1 MIRSLISKSRGR
13 VQKFIETLYW
23 FIYFLT
29 SILMTSEQSSTHF
42 GFQQVPLQDKV
53 KKVAQVF
60 NSVASQYDLMNDLMS
75 MGVHR
80 LWKQFLIQTSG
91 VRSGHKILD
100 LAGGTGD
107 LTRMFAKQVGATGNV
122 VLADIN
128 AAMLNVGR
136 DRLIDEGLI
145 NNISYSQVNAE
156 QLPFAENHFDRISI
170 AFGLRNVTD
179 KSKALASMYETLK
192 PGGQLLVL
200 EFSKPVLPLLN
211 KLYDTYSF
219 SFLPKLGA
227 WIAGDAASY
236 QYLVESIRMHPDQ
249 NTLKNMILEVGF
261 DECEYHNLTGGIV
274 ALHRAWKY

>member
-1 MIRSLISKSRGR
+1 
-13 VQKFIETLYW
+13 
-23 FIYFLT
+23 
-29 SILMTSEQSSTHF
+29 MTSNHTHF
-42 GFQQVPLQDKV
+42 GYQQVPIQDKV

-80 LWKQFLIQTSG
+80 LWKHFLINLSAT
-91 VRSGHKILD
+91 RPGHAVLD

-107 LTRMFAKQVGATGNV
+107 LARMFAKQVGESGHV

-128 AAMLNVGR
+128 AAMLTIGR
-136 DRLIDEGLI
+136 DRLIDAGLL
-145 NNISYSQVNAE
+145 NNVTYSQVNAE
-156 QLPFAENHFDRISI
+156 KLPFAANSFDRLSI

-179 KSKALASMYETLK
+179 KSAALASMYETLK
-192 PGGQLLVL
+192 PGGQLLIL

-211 KLYDTYSF
+211 SLYDAYSF
-219 SFLPKLGA
+219 SVLPKLGA
-227 WIAGDAASY
+227 WITGDADSY

-249 NTLKNMILEVGF
+249 NSLKNMALDAGF
-261 DECEYHNLTGGIV
+261 DECEYHNLSGGIV